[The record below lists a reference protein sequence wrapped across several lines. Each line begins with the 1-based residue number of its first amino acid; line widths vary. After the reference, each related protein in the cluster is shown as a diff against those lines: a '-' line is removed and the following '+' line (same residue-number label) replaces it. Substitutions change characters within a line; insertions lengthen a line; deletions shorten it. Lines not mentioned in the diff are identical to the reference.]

1 VYFYVYRLLL
11 ECIDTKQNGALDT
24 PASVN
29 SGHTSLNE
37 ILEKI
42 TDREETVK
50 KLMEIGKHLWKYFYV
65 VFKGTQHTYMYSL

>member
-1 VYFYVYRLLL
+1 MLVFCYYMFTNDIYFSK
-11 ECIDTKQNGALDT
+11 IQ
-24 PASVN
+24 
-29 SGHTSLNE
+29 